1 MKMILAFALLLVAAV
16 AYAILTA
23 QDNNGGRDDE

>member
-23 QDNNGGRDDE
+23 QDKDQGGDDE